1 MISRTSPS
9 LVTKCASERG
19 QISIFFASSLI
30 VLISIIAFVINI
42 GLFVK
47 AKINLQNA
55 TDASAYAGA
64 AVQARMLTR
73 IGYMNWEMRNV
84 YKEWMFK
91 YYVLGNLN
99 IDEVE
104 NPDIAGDNISFAMRP
119 DPNLSVAQGGT
130 DIYNVPSVCLHYAGV
145 PTNVCRRYAVPG
157 IPRFEPTNLVGID
170 ETTSSFI
177 DAIVKEKSSDCSKRT
192 QLNYN
197 VTNMWAYNLNDG
209 TTSSSTAFADAP
221 QIAADRVGAWPKAVE
236 LAIRTRSL
244 EYAMNRAPISEGVCN
259 PNTGQGSPGCR
270 SVKDFESQQHYGNE
284 RIIKA
289 YYSGMRNLGSDRDN
303 EMRASYTMFEL
314 PPTQVEIPSENS
326 LSALLMSPD
335 ARNAGKWF
343 VDLQLHLVN
352 YATFFTA
359 LIARDDSLSVSG
371 QTVKA
376 EGACDVSKI
385 AIPVPGYPLGF
396 IKNPDVL
403 TYYAVRGEAKFQGLF
418 NPFSGPV
425 KLTAWAAAKPMG
437 GRIGP
442 ALFRQ
447 STENTIASRTT
458 ANKKRSTAYL
468 SGLNLTDV
476 PRKGGGG
483 TVPLGQYAPGMPI
496 PINMSAT
503 QEGRFWISDA
513 GDDVGGWIGGPSIVF
528 GIPNLVYDFDLDAT
542 ESGEVTYQSGSQD
555 TNVITPA
562 AVGSEDNYSKGLYK
576 TSQFKKFKENLVG
589 TDDPIAIATSL
600 SKVRAPTRYEAA
612 NYTVPVPS
620 ELSVNED
627 IDGGTMD
634 TFGFVT
640 GANEDDRRFAQI
652 YAPLYGAQ
660 EDAMY
665 KNAPDVVNAIH
676 TFMQQQSQA
685 MTKYRNSM
693 NQVAKR
699 IFLDD
704 PEKYR
709 DAAERISNFDFAQ
722 DANSANPLN
731 CRSITGSFLWFYFNG
746 EGSLAV
752 SNTDGLCPT
761 SFKTSI
767 ETYFT
772 TLSDKFNPTSHL
784 IEYSYKEDMPG
795 LANFSQ
801 LLTGYMPGPLRGA
814 DQRGIFNTPF
824 GGATGSE
831 TMRRTGYSTKLV
843 TVKSLTGSGNYG
855 LGAAVGFAI
864 YSEGNPTTLQEDV
877 KQNALRNALNLTL
890 SGVPATINH

>member
-1 MISRTSPS
+1 M
-9 LVTKCASERG
+9 TKCSNERG

-64 AVQARMLTR
+64 AVQARMLNR

-104 NPDIAGDNISFAMRP
+104 NPDTAGDNISFAMRP
-119 DPNLSVAQGGT
+119 DPNLSAAQGGE
-130 DIYNVPSVCLHYAGV
+130 DIYNFPSVCLHYAGV
-145 PTNVCRRYAVPG
+145 PTNVCRRYAIPG

-209 TTSSSTAFADAP
+209 TTPSSTAFADAP

-244 EYAMNRAPISEGVCN
+244 EFAMNRAPISEGVCN

-270 SVKDFESQQHYGNE
+270 SVKDFESQQNYGNE

-326 LSALLMSPD
+326 LSALLMSPE

-371 QTVKA
+371 QTVRA

-396 IKNPDVL
+396 VKNPDVL
-403 TYYAVRGEAKFQGLF
+403 TYYAVRGEARFQGLF

-496 PINMSAT
+496 PINMSANP
-503 QEGRFWISDA
+503 EGRFWISDA
-513 GDDVGGWIGGPSIVF
+513 GDQVGGWISAPSIVF

-542 ESGEVTYQSGSQD
+542 ESGDVTYQSGNED
-555 TNVITPA
+555 TNIIQPRSA
-562 AVGSEDNYSKGLYK
+562 NPDSYSKGLYK

-589 TDDPIAIATSL
+589 TDDPIAIATSIT
-600 SKVRAPTRYEAA
+600 KVRAPTRYEAA

-640 GANEDDRRFAQI
+640 GPNENDRRFAQI

-665 KNAPDVVNAIH
+665 KNALDVVAAIH
-676 TFMQQQSQA
+676 TFMLQQQEA
-685 MTKYRNSM
+685 MKKYRNSM
-693 NQVAKR
+693 NQVAQR
-699 IFLDD
+699 IFQDD
-704 PEKYR
+704 PDKYR
-709 DAAERISNFDFAQ
+709 DAAERISNFDFSQ
-722 DANSANPLN
+722 DANTSNPLN

-746 EGSLAV
+746 EGALAV
-752 SNTDGLCPT
+752 SNADGSCPT
-761 SFKTSI
+761 SFKESI
-767 ETYFT
+767 ERYFT
-772 TLSDKFNPTSHL
+772 TLSDKFNPTSHI
-784 IEYSYKEDMPG
+784 IEYSYKAGEMPG
-795 LANFSQ
+795 LDSFSQ

-814 DQRGIFNTPF
+814 DEKGLFNTPF
-824 GGATGSE
+824 GGATNSE

-843 TVKSLTGSGNYG
+843 PVKSLTGSGNYG
-855 LGAAVGFAI
+855 PGASVGFAI
-864 YSEGNPTTLQEDV
+864 YSEGNPTSLQEDV
-877 KQNALRNALNLTL
+877 RQNALRNALNLTL

>member
-1 MISRTSPS
+1 
-9 LVTKCASERG
+9 VTKCASERG

-99 IDEVE
+99 IDDVE
-104 NPDIAGDNISFAMRP
+104 DPNNAGDNISFAMRP
-119 DPNLSVAQGGT
+119 DPNLSAAQGGN
-130 DIYNVPSVCLHYAGV
+130 DIYNFPSVCLHYAGV
-145 PTNVCRRYAVPG
+145 PTNVCRRYAIPG

-209 TTSSSTAFADAP
+209 TTQASNAFVDAP
-221 QIAADRVGAWPKAVE
+221 QVAPDRMGAWPKAVE

-244 EYAMNRAPISEGVCN
+244 EFAMNRAPISEGVCN

-270 SVKDFESQQHYGNE
+270 SVKDFESQQNYGNE

-314 PPTQVEIPSENS
+314 PPTQVQIASENS

-359 LIARDDSLSVSG
+359 LIARDDNLSVSG

-396 IKNPDVL
+396 VKNPDVL
-403 TYYAVRGEAKFQGLF
+403 TYYAVRGEARFQGLF

-442 ALFRQ
+442 ALFAT
-447 STENTIASRTT
+447 SPTSDTTLKSRTT

-468 SGLNLTDV
+468 SGLDLNDV

-496 PINMSAT
+496 PINMTANPA
-503 QEGRFWISDA
+503 GRFWIQDA
-513 GDDVGGWIGGPSIVF
+513 GDDVGGWVSGPSIVF
-528 GIPNLVYDFDLDAT
+528 GIPNLVYDFDEDTTSGVDYQAGNEDINIIQPKLPNADA
-542 ESGEVTYQSGSQD
+542 
-555 TNVITPA
+555 
-562 AVGSEDNYSKGLYK
+562 YSKGLYK
-576 TSQFKKFKENLVG
+576 KSQFAKFKQNLVG
-589 TDDPIAIATSL
+589 TADPVAISTSL
-600 SKVRAPTRYEAA
+600 TKVRAPTRYEAA

-620 ELSVNED
+620 ELSVSEE
-627 IDGGTMD
+627 IEGGNMD
-634 TFGFVT
+634 TFGFIT
-640 GANEDDRRFAQI
+640 GANDNDRRFAQI

-665 KNAPDVVNAIH
+665 KNAPDVVTAIH
-676 TFMQQQSQA
+676 AFMLQQSEA
-685 MTKYRNSM
+685 MKKYRNSM
-693 NQVAKR
+693 NRVAKR
-699 IFLDD
+699 IFQDD
-704 PEKYR
+704 PVKYR
-709 DAAERISNFDFAQ
+709 DAAERISNFDFSQ
-722 DANSANPLN
+722 DPDVMNPTS
-731 CRSITGSFLWFYFNG
+731 CKSITGSFLWFYFNG
-746 EGSLAV
+746 EAGFPI
-752 SNTDGLCPT
+752 TDDPNNPCPQ
-761 SFKTSI
+761 SFKQSI

-772 TLSDKFNPTSHL
+772 TLSDRFNPTSHI
-784 IEYSYKEDMPG
+784 IEYAYKDGDMPG
-795 LANFSQ
+795 LENFSQ
-801 LLTGYMPGPLRGA
+801 LLTGYMPGTLRGA
-814 DQRGIFNTPF
+814 SQKGVFNTPF
-824 GGATGSE
+824 GGGDNSE

-843 TVKSLTGSGNYG
+843 QLKSLTGSGNYG
-855 LGAAVGFAI
+855 PGAAVSFAI
-864 YSEGNPTTLQEDV
+864 YSEGNPTPLAEDV
-877 KQNALRNALNLTL
+877 KQNALRNALDLTL
-890 SGVPATINH
+890 SGVPSTINH